1 MKDSFEVILEQRQRF
16 EHESHSLRPDLHRFC
31 TRMTGSVSDGE
42 DAVQDTLVHAFY
54 HLPELRDGSSFRSWL
69 FRIAHNRC
77 VDLLRRRRAL
87 LPFDDEQA
95 PAGDLPSELEQQQLA
110 QQALAIIFTRLPSRE
125 RAAIVL
131 TDVLGYSLEEAAEIT
146 SSNAG
151 AVKSAVYRAR
161 QRLAQA
167 MAVRTQP
174 HAFEQAPLIQRY
186 VERFN
191 RRDWAGVRELLAQDA
206 RLEVVERTA
215 GPFEGQRYFENYTNM
230 VHGWRL
236 ELALVE
242 GSPAVVHSR
251 EVDGEWHPRSLV
263 CLELRG
269 GRVSLVRDYYHV
281 DYLLTGARVEP
292 VAG

>member
-1 MKDSFEVILEQRQRF
+1 LKDSFEVILEQRRRF

-42 DAVQDTLVHAFY
+42 DAVQETLVHAFY
-54 HLPELRDGSSFRSWL
+54 HLPELRDGGSFRSWL

-87 LPFDDEQA
+87 LPLDDEQA

-131 TDVLGYSLEEAAEIT
+131 SDVLGYSLEEAAEIT

-161 QRLAQA
+161 QRLTQA
-167 MAVRTQP
+167 MSVRIRP
-174 HAFEQAPLIQRY
+174 HALEQVPLLQRY
-186 VERFN
+186 VDCFN
-191 RRDWAGVRELLAQDA
+191 GRDWAGVRELLAHDA

-215 GPFEGQRYFENYTNM
+215 GPFEGQRYFENYTKLA
-230 VHGWRL
+230 HGWQL
-236 ELALVE
+236 GLALVE
-242 GSPAVVHSR
+242 GTPAIVFSR
-251 EVDGEWHPRSLV
+251 EIDGQWHPRSLV
-263 CLELRG
+263 YLELQG
-269 GRVSLVRDYYHV
+269 GRVSLVRDYYHI
-281 DYLLTGARVEP
+281 DYLLTGARVQP
-292 VAG
+292 LDG